1 MKDKLSVLLPAYNE
15 EKMIN
20 KACNRIAELLDKA
33 EIVYEI
39 IVVDDGSKDGT
50 WTEIKK
56 EAQNNQQIKGI
67 RFSRNFGKE
76 AAIFAGLEQISGDC
90 CVVMDCDLQHP
101 PETILEMY
109 ALWKQGYEVVEGVK
123 EERGKESKLH
133 RICAAGFYKMISIA
147 TNIDMSKASDFKLL
161 DKKAVQSLLEIKE
174 EEVFFRALSSWIGFK
189 TTKIAFHVQERELGE
204 SKWSFLSLVKYAL
217 KNITSFTAAPMQI
230 VTFLGMIMFFVSI
243 GLGILAFWQKV
254 TGIATEGFTTV
265 IILQLFSSS
274 IIMFSLGVMGY
285 YLAKIYEEVKGRP
298 RSIVAEKCGIEK
310 NG

>member
-39 IVVDDGSKDGT
+39 IVVDDGSRDGT

-123 EERGKESKLH
+123 EDRGKESKLH
-133 RICAAGFYKMISIA
+133 RICAAGFYKVISIA

-189 TTKIAFHVQERELGE
+189 TTKIAFRVQERELGE
-204 SKWSFLSLVKYAL
+204 SKWSFFSLVKYAL

>member
-174 EEVFFRALSSWIGFK
+174 EIGRA
-189 TTKIAFHVQERELGE
+189 HV
-204 SKWSFLSLVKYAL
+204 
-217 KNITSFTAAPMQI
+217 
-230 VTFLGMIMFFVSI
+230 
-243 GLGILAFWQKV
+243 
-254 TGIATEGFTTV
+254 
-265 IILQLFSSS
+265 
-274 IIMFSLGVMGY
+274 
-285 YLAKIYEEVKGRP
+285 
-298 RSIVAEKCGIEK
+298 
-310 NG
+310 